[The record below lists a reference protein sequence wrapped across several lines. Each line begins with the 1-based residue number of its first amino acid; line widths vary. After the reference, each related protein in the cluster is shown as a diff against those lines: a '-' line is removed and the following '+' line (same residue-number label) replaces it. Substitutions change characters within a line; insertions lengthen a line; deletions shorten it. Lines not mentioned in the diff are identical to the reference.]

1 MNSTLRTIQPSQTPW
16 CWPGELARYDR
27 SGQFTASEHAALARF
42 SPTKKLSRFW
52 EHHARPAL
60 DRLLQP
66 LDDVLILTG
75 AGQFHR
81 NGAIII
87 LLRAMSRMQTSFWAW
102 SEQEWVGV
110 LCASREL
117 FTQEHKGQNAYRPY
131 LIAVSYLLGNFTN
144 FAAIG
149 PFSKTWL
156 AGHIFGQDRLDLLV
170 GQVDNELIRLG
181 FGEKNGKVYLPF
193 LLCELFLLNRS
204 PLLEDLSFDILLR
217 LRPKLTSA
225 YLKSHI
231 VSLSCA
237 LVHLGYLERAIAVS
251 KQGENPSV
259 LAGVA
264 AEWLEYCEKWLEYC
278 EKWRKTSTLAK
289 SSRKGYYWCL
299 IKVGRW
305 LAHYHPAVVSPAQW
319 TRELAAEYVSA
330 VMDFGIGDWTHRDE
344 GQYELDGPQLSAKTK
359 VQHLKSVS
367 TFLRDCQEWNWIPR
381 RFDPRRAFT
390 TPRSIQSL
398 LAPNPRAIDDE
409 IWAKLMWSGLNL
421 VEKDIPVAGH
431 ARIYQ
436 RLEYPF
442 EMVHACVL
450 VWLFTGLRADEICRL
465 KVGCVRWQKDDL
477 IVAGT
482 DEVVPKETVCWLSVP
497 VNKTGA
503 AFTKPVDRIVGEAI
517 NTWERVRPTHR
528 KEIDRKSGEMVE
540 YLFSYKGRRISMDYL
555 NHTVIPMLCEKAGVP
570 QKDSRGSITSHR
582 ARSTIATQLFNAKEP
597 MSLFELQEWLG
608 HRHASSTQHYA
619 KVKLTKLAKS
629 FTQAG
634 YFERNIRVVEVLLDQ
649 EAVKSGAAAA
659 GETWRFYDLGHGYCS
674 YDFFDQCP
682 HRMACA
688 KCAFYMPKESSQAQF
703 LEGKEHLQR
712 MLQEIPLTDEER
724 EAVEE
729 GIEALEKLSYHL
741 ADVPTPAGPTP
752 RQLEEKPSTFSFLPL
767 QSIQRRGAR
776 EDM

>member
-1 MNSTLRTIQPSQTPW
+1 MDSALKTIELSQKPW
-16 CWPGELARYDR
+16 CWSEELARYDR
-27 SGQFTASEHAALARF
+27 SGQFTSREQRAFARF
-42 SPTKKLSRFW
+42 ASTRKLSGFW
-52 EHHARPAL
+52 ERHARPDL

-66 LDDVLILTG
+66 LDDVLALTG
-75 AGQFHR
+75 ASQFHR
-81 NGAIII
+81 NGAVII
-87 LLRAMSRMQTSFWAW
+87 LLRAMSRLQTSVWTW
-102 SEQEWVGV
+102 SDQEWVGV

-117 FTQEHKGQNAYRPY
+117 FTQEHQGQNAYRPY
-131 LIAVSYLLGNFTN
+131 LIAVGYLLGNFTD

-156 AGHIFGQDRLDLLV
+156 AGHIFGQTRLDQIV
-170 GQVDNELIRLG
+170 GQVDNELVRLG
-181 FGEKNGKVYLPF
+181 FGEKGGKVYLLS

-204 PLLEDLSFDILLR
+204 PRLEDLSFEVLTT
-217 LRPKLTSA
+217 LRPALSSVH
-225 YLKSHI
+225 LRSRM
-231 VSLSCA
+231 VSFTYA
-237 LVHLGYLERAIAVS
+237 LVSLGYLDRPITPGKRGETLEPLSGVS
-251 KQGENPSV
+251 
-259 LAGVA
+259 
-264 AEWLEYCEKWLEYC
+264 EKWLEFC
-278 EKWRKTSTLAK
+278 HRWRKTSTLSK
-289 SSRKGYYWCL
+289 SSRKTYFWCL

-305 LAHYHPAVVSPAQW
+305 LARSHSEIDTPEQW

-330 VMDFGIGDWTHRDE
+330 VLDLKIGDWTHRDG
-344 GQYELDGPQLSAKTK
+344 GQDEVSNPSLSAKTK
-359 VQHLKSVS
+359 VQQLKAVS
-367 TFLRDCQEWNWIPR
+367 TFIRDCQEWNWIPR

-390 TPRSIQSL
+390 TPRPIQSL

-421 VEKDIPVAGH
+421 VEKDVPVAGH

-442 EMVHACVL
+442 TMVHACVL

-465 KVGCVRWQKDDL
+465 KVGCIRWQREDL

-482 DEVVPKETVCWLSVP
+482 DDVVPKETVCWLSVP

-517 NTWERVRPTHR
+517 AAWERMRPTHR
-528 KEIDRKSGEMVE
+528 KEVDRKSGEMVE

-555 NHTVIPMLCEKAGVP
+555 NHTVIPMLCAKAGVP

-634 YFERNIRVVEVLLDQ
+634 YFERNVRVVEVLLDQ

-659 GETWRFYDLGHGYCS
+659 GEPWRFYDLGHGYCS

-688 KCAFYMPKESSQAQF
+688 KCAFYLPKQSSQAEL
-703 LEGKEHLQR
+703 LEGKMHLQR

-724 EAVEE
+724 DAVEE
-729 GIEALEKLSYHL
+729 GIEALEKLSFQL

-752 RQLEEKPSTFSFLPL
+752 RQLEEKSSNTHFLPL
-767 QSIQRRGAR
+767 QSVQRRVAR